1 MIDFNNAVATI
12 RDNNGFESNDY
23 DDSFYRVY
31 NTPRGVIQVRIS
43 NHGTHLWTWVKNAPV
58 NPSKCY
64 ANICIVLSENGKHNS
79 SVEVAPNKYHNN
91 ENNPGGKPYS
101 FEVLQYVYNCTIL
114 SMRNASI
121 INKRIMEIPNSGC
134 FVDPLKTDRDKHA
147 GVYRLIPNKPIE
159 TVVSQSF
166 VGVGPQQMIPQNTT
180 GANARP
186 ATRKTYGMDNSI
198 EESITM
204 KNTIKLNESQFHTL
218 VRESVKKVLKE
229 IAGTDEISSDL
240 ISRASQKFHQKY
252 GGTLFP
258 GPDAKDFPRD
268 KHGNLLYPKD
278 MKPLADHYRNFSK
291 AYNDAKFDEDMRN
304 PLVRK
309 ACELY
314 KDVDLEQEVSDWT
327 DDYGCDVNLWGEI
340 EDENGGI
347 WKFEG
352 WGAGVNVGGGDIE
365 IDHIEE
371 MNFESPDGQT
381 GSIPRP

>member
-1 MIDFNNAVATI
+1 MFIMKKNV
-12 RDNNGFESNDY
+12 
-23 DDSFYRVY
+23 
-31 NTPRGVIQVRIS
+31 VR
-43 NHGTHLWTWVKNAPV
+43 
-58 NPSKCY
+58 
-64 ANICIVLSENGKHNS
+64 
-79 SVEVAPNKYHNN
+79 
-91 ENNPGGKPYS
+91 
-101 FEVLQYVYNCTIL
+101 
-114 SMRNASI
+114 
-121 INKRIMEIPNSGC
+121 
-134 FVDPLKTDRDKHA
+134 
-147 GVYRLIPNKPIE
+147 
-159 TVVSQSF
+159 
-166 VGVGPQQMIPQNTT
+166 
-180 GANARP
+180 
-186 ATRKTYGMDNSI
+186 
-198 EESITM
+198 
-204 KNTIKLNESQFHTL
+204 LNESQFHTL
-218 VRESVKKVLKE
+218 VQESVKKVLKE

-252 GGTLFP
+252 GGTDFP

-268 KHGNLLYPKD
+268 KNGNLLYPKD

-291 AYNDAKFDEDMRN
+291 AYNDAKFDEDMQN

-352 WGAGVNVGGGDIE
+352 WGAGVSVGGGDIE

>member
-1 MIDFNNAVATI
+1 MIFRKYKSFCNLKLFIHKRLCMIDFNNAVATI

-159 TVVSQSF
+159 TVVSQTF

-204 KNTIKLNESQFHTL
+204 KNTIKLNEQQL
-218 VRESVKKVLKE
+218 RQIVAERVKKVL
-229 IAGTDEISSDL
+229 
-240 ISRASQKFHQKY
+240 
-252 GGTLFP
+252 
-258 GPDAKDFPRD
+258 
-268 KHGNLLYPKD
+268 
-278 MKPLADHYRNFSK
+278 
-291 AYNDAKFDEDMRN
+291 
-304 PLVRK
+304 
-309 ACELY
+309 
-314 KDVDLEQEVSDWT
+314 
-327 DDYGCDVNLWGEI
+327 
-340 EDENGGI
+340 
-347 WKFEG
+347 
-352 WGAGVNVGGGDIE
+352 
-365 IDHIEE
+365 
-371 MNFESPDGQT
+371 
-381 GSIPRP
+381 SIG